1 MATHLIIDLSDPDVA
16 AEFKDCKPGEEKTF
30 NGLTGKLVTKDD
42 ATANFEVSDLGEYS
56 DSDSVDES
64 PAEDTSESS
73 APAPASEGKN
83 PAVEA
88 AKESY

>member
-16 AEFKDCKPGEEKTF
+16 AEFADCKPGEEKTF

-56 DSDSVDES
+56 DSDQSEET
-64 PAEDTSESS
+64 PEEDMSEM
-73 APAPASEGKN
+73 PMKKGKN